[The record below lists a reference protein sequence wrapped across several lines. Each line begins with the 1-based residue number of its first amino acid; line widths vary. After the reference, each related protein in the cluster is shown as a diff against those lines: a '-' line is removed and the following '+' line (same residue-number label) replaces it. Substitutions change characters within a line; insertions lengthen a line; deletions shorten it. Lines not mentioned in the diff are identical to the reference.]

1 VNGLSIAEEIM
12 TVSTARLLFAVAGL
26 YDFLIGLAFFLAG
39 PQLFNATG
47 TPYPN
52 HWGYAQFG
60 SLMLVIFGIMFFAVA
75 YDPIANRNL
84 MPYGMLLKA
93 SYTGI
98 VAYYWVTVDCPW
110 LFKPF
115 AVVDAVMLLLF
126 LLAYGKPPALP

>member
-1 VNGLSIAEEIM
+1 M
-12 TVSTARLLFAVAGL
+12 
-26 YDFLIGLAFFLAG
+26 LI
-39 PQLFNATG
+39 
-47 TPYPN
+47 
-52 HWGYAQFG
+52 
-60 SLMLVIFGIMFFAVA
+60 IFGIMFFAVA

-126 LLAYGKPPALP
+126 LLAYGKRPALP